1 MALCRLSS
9 SVDKPLQ
16 RLVNGGS
23 VYYIASLPNEAVY
36 EKEKSRVSWPKQ
48 LNDPLEVVD
57 SEIANIIELEK
68 TRQLKKMQKLIGG
81 LQSSLQQG
89 NRLSSSACGSADVL
103 EALGFIIDLDPELIR
118 GCLVEHP
125 KVLSIKTVLLGGVT
139 MCIKEAEIGFMMAPI
154 YHPAM
159 KIVGPVRKKL
169 KVKTIFNILG
179 PMLNPSQVPYA
190 VVGVY
195 KEDLSLF
202 IGGGTNPVSVLS
214 GFDAVPLANAFNVR
228 IMYQCNCWSSPK
240 LKDVEDGLPKRSGKK
255 FPNAISIHTSHAFA
269 ATCVITICKRGLVSW
284 SKFERLDGDNMR
296 DEIIEE
302 GALNGRR
309 APSAFILYNSNEV
322 IANLKDGGTRI
333 TNEVKR
339 DIDQQ
344 WKKLSNEDRQ
354 KYKHLAKLA
363 KEDLAKEKGL
373 LPEKPKKR
381 KLQNCIS
388 LKSIVGIVQKLS
400 KDQRLAV
407 ELIGLGGL
415 LHLRCTVLNHPLCN
429 WLVKNFD
436 PKSRSLN
443 VHGRAFVL
451 TVGHV
456 HECLGINA
464 EGKVIDLEVF
474 YFDRVSSSPTV
485 TSYVRKFS
493 SLVNW
498 GDIEIKNILHE
509 FDNIGGYDSEG
520 VVVNFTLDEGTKV
533 NENTSAKEAGVSQIS
548 CGDVSVMTSTSI
560 TVASLLLRQN
570 MILVKH
576 FGSEMLADLEAQTAQ
591 EMDLTH
597 GLEGAA
603 SHLLTQR
610 TGLHTCRT
618 SSLKPMLLC

>member
-269 ATCVITICKRGLVSW
+269 ATCVITICK
-284 SKFERLDGDNMR
+284 
-296 DEIIEE
+296 
-302 GALNGRR
+302 
-309 APSAFILYNSNEV
+309 
-322 IANLKDGGTRI
+322 
-333 TNEVKR
+333 VKR